1 MFLQP
6 KTDYKELAK
15 KIYSKEKFKRY
26 IELIIGALLLS
37 ISFNVFCRPNN
48 LVSGGISGLSIITEH
63 LFSIDPSTF
72 IIIVD
77 ILLLIISYF
86 LLGKEKTINSI
97 LGSLLFP
104 VLVKLTANIG
114 NYIQIE
120 SNQILLST
128 LFAGII
134 QGTGAGLIFKAGFTS
149 GGTDIINQ
157 ILSKYFKISI
167 GNAMYFSDGLIVLI
181 SGIVFGVNKIM
192 YAVILIYLISYI
204 ADRVILGISDS
215 KAFYIITKEENKIK
229 EFIIKELHHS
239 VTVFKAKG
247 GYLKENTNVLMCV
260 LPTKEYYK
268 FKEGILTLDK
278 SAFFVVTDA
287 YQVVGGE

>member
-1 MFLQP
+1 MFFSK
-6 KTDYKELAK
+6 KTDYKELLN
-15 KIYSKEKFKRY
+15 KIYSKERFKRY
-26 IELIIGALLLS
+26 TELLIGALLVAM
-37 ISFNVFCRPNN
+37 SFNIFCLPNN

-86 LLGKEKTINSI
+86 LLGKEKTVNSI
-97 LGSLLFP
+97 LGSLIFPLF
-104 VLVKLTANIG
+104 VKLTSNIG

-120 SNQILLST
+120 SNQLLLST

-134 QGTGAGLIFKAGFTS
+134 QGAGAGLIFKAGFTL

-167 GNAMYFSDGLIVLI
+167 GNAMYFSDGLIVLT
-181 SGIVFGVNKIM
+181 SGLVFGINKIM
-192 YAVILIYLISYI
+192 YAIILIYLISYI
-204 ADRVILGISDS
+204 TDRVILGVSDS
-215 KAFYIITKEENKIK
+215 KAFYIITNQEEKIK
-229 EFIIKELHHS
+229 DFIIKELHHS
-239 VTVFKAKG
+239 VTLFKAKG
-247 GYLKENTNVLMCV
+247 GYLKEKENVLMCV

-268 FKEGILTLDK
+268 FKEGILALDN

-287 YQVVGGE
+287 YEVVGGE

>member
-63 LFSIDPSTF
+63 LFSIEPSTF

>member
-63 LFSIDPSTF
+63 LFSIEPSTF

-181 SGIVFGVNKIM
+181 SGMVFGVNKIM

>member
-6 KTDYKELAK
+6 KTEYKELAK
-15 KIYSKEKFKRY
+15 KIYSKEKFKWY